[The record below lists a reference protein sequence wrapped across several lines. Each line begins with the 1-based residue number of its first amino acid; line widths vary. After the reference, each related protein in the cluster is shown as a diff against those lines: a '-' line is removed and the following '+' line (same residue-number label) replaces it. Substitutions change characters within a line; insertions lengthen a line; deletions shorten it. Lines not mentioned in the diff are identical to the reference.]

1 MQEAKL
7 GVERIELDEATRGE
21 FSLNTMRYVFASQ
34 YANSGS
40 ILDIACGTGYG
51 ATILSRTSKFC
62 VGADIDSD
70 AIKRSKAA
78 CDNDRISFVQCDCHH
93 LPFRRGVFELVTSME
108 TIEHLADPQRFLE
121 ELAGCVKGGGRVV
134 ISTPN
139 RGYKAPWVRDINP
152 YHLHEWVP
160 EEIESLATEALGDI
174 DMYFQWPSV
183 RQRVLDNLMWT
194 VRKSLRLMP
203 RPIEALLLRV
213 LRWAKLFVFGAA
225 PKRDG
230 SELPSN
236 RSYRVTESNG
246 FNHAGVKRPQ
256 TIVIVARKRPG
267 G

>member
-1 MQEAKL
+1 MQKAKL

-21 FSLNTMRYVFASQ
+21 YSLNTMRYVFATR

-51 ATILSRTSKFC
+51 ASMLSARSKFC

-78 CDNDRISFVQCDCHH
+78 CDNERISFVQCDCHQ
-93 LPFRRGVFELVTSME
+93 LPFRRDAFELVTSME
-108 TIEHLADPQRFLE
+108 TIEHLADPQRFLQ
-121 ELAGCVKGGGRVV
+121 ELAGCVRGGGHVV

-160 EEIESLATEALGDI
+160 EEIESLAREALGDI

-183 RQRVLDNLMWT
+183 KQRVLDNLMWT

-203 RPIEALLLRV
+203 RPIEALLLEM
-213 LRWAKLFVFGAA
+213 LRWAKLFVFRAA
-225 PKRDG
+225 PKTNG
-230 SELPSN
+230 SGLSSN
-236 RSYRVTESNG
+236 GSFKVTEANG